1 MANKRR
7 MAICAFADTAIL
19 LRLTKTLQAEKVA
32 LSTLAVGEDAGATR
46 FPLPVF
52 AEIVSG
58 QSGWADFLETV
69 RRQTSPAIALRL
81 TGELAAGRC
90 LLVIILDDAT
100 QETRIIQQILAGG
113 ALSVQIHDLSI

>member
-1 MANKRR
+1 MANQRR
-7 MAICAFADTAIL
+7 MAICAFADTAL
-19 LRLTKTLQAEKVA
+19 LPRLTKTLQAEKVA
-32 LSTLAVGEDAGATR
+32 LSTLASGEGAGAAR
-46 FPLPVF
+46 IPLPVF

-81 TGELAAGRC
+81 AGELAAGRC
-90 LLVIILDDAT
+90 LLVILLDDAP
-100 QETRIIQQILAGG
+100 QETRIIKEILAGG